1 MYKFCKCMKN
11 LIDLDFK
18 TGSLNLFMSYMKCIL
33 VCIFTYNAI
42 IIGF

>member
-18 TGSLNLFMSYMKCIL
+18 TGSLNLFVIYEMHFGVYFYL
-33 VCIFTYNAI
+33 
-42 IIGF
+42 